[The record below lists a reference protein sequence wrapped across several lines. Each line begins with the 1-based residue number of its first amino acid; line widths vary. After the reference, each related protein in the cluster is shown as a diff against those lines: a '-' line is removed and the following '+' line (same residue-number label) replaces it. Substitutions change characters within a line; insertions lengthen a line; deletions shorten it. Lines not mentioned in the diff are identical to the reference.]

1 MKFFLDT
8 ADIKEVEQILDT
20 GLLDGVTTNP
30 SHVAKQNRPFMELAK
45 EIAGM
50 VPGPVSVEVTATN
63 FDDMLRQAH
72 MVANIAPNVNVKVP
86 LIASGL
92 KLVKKLSEEGIKTN
106 VTLCFSATQALA
118 AAKVGATYISPFVGR
133 IDDIGI
139 DGIDLIRQIRTIY
152 DNYGYETQILTASAR
167 GPIHVRDAALV
178 GSDVVTMPFATFD
191 LLIKHPLTDI
201 GLKKFTDDFNKIP
214 AELLGDWNDA
224 ANEKKGS

>member
-8 ADIKEVEQILDT
+8 ADIQEVEQILAT

-30 SHVAKQNRPFMELAK
+30 SHVAKQNRPFIELVK

-50 VPGPVSVEVTATN
+50 VPGPVSAEVTATN

-72 MVANIAPNVNVKVP
+72 MVADIAPNVNVKVP
-86 LIASGL
+86 LIAEGL

-139 DGIDLIRQIRTIY
+139 DGMDLVRQIRTIY

-167 GPIHVRDAALV
+167 GPIHVRDAALI
-178 GSDVVTMPFATFD
+178 GSDVVTMPFATFGQ
-191 LLIKHPLTDI
+191 LIKHPLTDI
-201 GLKKFTDDFNKIP
+201 GLQKFTDDFNKIP
-214 AELLGDWNDA
+214 AELLGDWNDK